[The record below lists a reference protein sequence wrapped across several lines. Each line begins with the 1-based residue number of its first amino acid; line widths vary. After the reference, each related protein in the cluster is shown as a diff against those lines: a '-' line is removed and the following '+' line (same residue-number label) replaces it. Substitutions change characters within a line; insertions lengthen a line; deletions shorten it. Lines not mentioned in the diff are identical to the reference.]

1 MTNFSFLKGETVIS
15 STYQKSASRSTRR
28 SGKIG
33 RQFAESSSPTAKGS
47 RSHSRKSKKTGR
59 SKPPAPSKKRTPDP
73 AEPLVTVGQLQ
84 IADAAEL
91 KSLMADSMRS
101 FAVEMGLQVAACL
114 LEDDVTRLCG
124 KKNERVANRT
134 HNRHGSQPGYVILNG
149 QKVAIDRPR
158 VRTIN
163 GEEVRSDVYD
173 QLQAEDAM
181 PAAALMKMLRGVSCR
196 DYEDV
201 VETARSGY
209 GVKKSSVSKH
219 FVAASARQLE
229 EFDSRAFHETTFA
242 AVFIDGIAF
251 AGEMMV
257 AAMGVSTDG
266 SKRVLGIRQ
275 GETENAE
282 LVTSLLTDLRD
293 RGVRTDQ
300 PTLFCLDGSK
310 ALRAGVTRV
319 FGDNAIV
326 QRCQIHKR
334 RNVEG
339 HTPKRHHD
347 ELRSRLKGAWSQSN
361 YETAKTQMNDT
372 VAWLRTINRDAANS
386 LLEGLEE
393 TLTVIRLGLTGDL
406 RRFFA
411 TTNAIE
417 SMFSRCRDIT
427 HRVKRWR
434 DGDMRHRWCVSGL
447 LRAEEGFR
455 RIRGFKNLSRLIDAM
470 KKLTVDNQTSSR

>member
-15 STYQKSASRSTRR
+15 STYQKSASRTTRR